1 MKRLYVLCILTLGAV
16 VLDIVLFH
24 TGSVSA
30 VNAPPLRIDRIIWQP
45 GRTSQDVP
53 GALGHI
59 VGFHCVQVDALLGE
73 CFVAST
79 AN

>member
-1 MKRLYVLCILTLGAV
+1 MKKLYVLCVLTLAVV

-24 TGSVSA
+24 TRSVNA

-45 GRTSQDVP
+45 GLTSQDVP
-53 GALGHI
+53 AALGHI
-59 VGFHCVQVDALLGE
+59 VGFHCVQVDALRPE